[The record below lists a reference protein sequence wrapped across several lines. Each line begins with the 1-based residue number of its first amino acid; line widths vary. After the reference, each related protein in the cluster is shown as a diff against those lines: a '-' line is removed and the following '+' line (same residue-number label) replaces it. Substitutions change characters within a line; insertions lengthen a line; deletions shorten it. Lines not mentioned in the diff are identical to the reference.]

1 MKLNVEKEL
10 AALRQMSVN
19 ELRSRYAEIFGEPT
33 NARHKDWLVK
43 RVIWRMQAQAEGDLT
58 ERARRRAEELA
69 NDADLRC
76 RPPKTKAEM
85 PPASDVAETP
95 QLRTN
100 RDPRLPIK
108 ATTLVRVYKGN
119 TLQVKVLPNGFE
131 YEGTRYRSLSAV
143 AKKITGSHCNGYL
156 FFGLAKEGSD
166 Q

>member
-1 MKLNVEKEL
+1 
-10 AALRQMSVN
+10 
-19 ELRSRYAEIFGEPT
+19 
-33 NARHKDWLVK
+33 
-43 RVIWRMQAQAEGDLT
+43 
-58 ERARRRAEELA
+58 
-69 NDADLRC
+69 
-76 RPPKTKAEM
+76 
-85 PPASDVAETP
+85 
-95 QLRTN
+95 LRTN